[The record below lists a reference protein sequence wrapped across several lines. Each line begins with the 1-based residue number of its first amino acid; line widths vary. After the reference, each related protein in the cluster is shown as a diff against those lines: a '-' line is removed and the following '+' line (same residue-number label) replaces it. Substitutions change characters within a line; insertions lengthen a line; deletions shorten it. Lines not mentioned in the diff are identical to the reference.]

1 MGGDHAGKGGRQ
13 HQDQQPGD
21 ALLGVGPDT
30 GAKISRGLICR
41 QNGGHL
47 LHILGALIGQN
58 IDCIV
63 DGDNAHKHALV
74 VHNGHCGKVVALH
87 LTGHELLVIGNLHGD
102 HVVVHNIDQRGI
114 RVCQQQVTGRD
125 NTLQAVALHNIVDI
139 DGLGVL
145 ALPPDGIQRLPDIH
159 LFFQPDI
166 FRGHQ
171 AAGRALGVV
180 QQLVQA
186 LTGLLGGFLQHP
198 LDHACGHILQQVGG
212 IVQAHLL
219 NGADQL
225 HVGEGVDQV
234 IPGFIGHIGEGL
246 GGHFLF
252 QQAEHH
258 QTVVLVQ
265 LLQQLCQV
273 GGLLLLGDLT
283 QLDVLLFYQHLE
295 QAALGQHLG
304 VSLDLLVPGFL
315 FLGLPDVLL
324 QVLCGFLVQIS
335 DQLLAHL
342 VRDISGQL
350 LHRQGGL
357 GQFVFL
363 FFHFHFAYLLPYSGG
378 WYRAKQKAPP
388 TARIHP
394 LPGLPRAQS
403 RALSPR

>member
-1 MGGDHAGKGGRQ
+1 M
-13 HQDQQPGD
+13 
-21 ALLGVGPDT
+21 GPDT
-30 GAKISRGLICR
+30 GAKISRGLIR
-41 QNGGHL
+41 GQNGGHL

-87 LTGHELLVIGNLHGD
+87 LTGHELLVIGDLHGD

-114 RVCQQQVTGRD
+114 RVCQQQVTGRN

-186 LTGLLGGFLQHP
+186 LAGLLGGFLQHP
-198 LDHACGHILQQVGG
+198 LDHACGHILQQVGS

-234 IPGFIGHIGEGL
+234 IPGFI
-246 GGHFLF
+246 
-252 QQAEHH
+252 
-258 QTVVLVQ
+258 
-265 LLQQLCQV
+265 
-273 GGLLLLGDLT
+273 
-283 QLDVLLFYQHLE
+283 
-295 QAALGQHLG
+295 
-304 VSLDLLVPGFL
+304 
-315 FLGLPDVLL
+315 
-324 QVLCGFLVQIS
+324 
-335 DQLLAHL
+335 
-342 VRDISGQL
+342 
-350 LHRQGGL
+350 
-357 GQFVFL
+357 
-363 FFHFHFAYLLPYSGG
+363 
-378 WYRAKQKAPP
+378 
-388 TARIHP
+388 
-394 LPGLPRAQS
+394 
-403 RALSPR
+403 